1 LPRKLQE
8 LLRWAQLQPHS
19 LAFEGLSLNGGSG
32 IQLGQYPD
40 GCAEEDRMSANAPEE
55 MMRLLE
61 ELVLLKRL
69 DAADGGSVVQ
79 SVESQER
86 QKRRDEIGDQIKAL
100 GETAG

>member
-1 LPRKLQE
+1 
-8 LLRWAQLQPHS
+8 
-19 LAFEGLSLNGGSG
+19 
-32 IQLGQYPD
+32 
-40 GCAEEDRMSANAPEE
+40 MSANAPEE
-55 MMRLLE
+55 MMRLLQ
-61 ELVLLKRL
+61 ELVLLKKL

>member
-1 LPRKLQE
+1 
-8 LLRWAQLQPHS
+8 
-19 LAFEGLSLNGGSG
+19 
-32 IQLGQYPD
+32 
-40 GCAEEDRMSANAPEE
+40 MSANAPEE
-55 MMRLLE
+55 MIRRLE

>member
-1 LPRKLQE
+1 
-8 LLRWAQLQPHS
+8 
-19 LAFEGLSLNGGSG
+19 
-32 IQLGQYPD
+32 
-40 GCAEEDRMSANAPEE
+40 MSANAPEE

-79 SVESQER
+79 SVVSQER

-100 GETAG
+100 DETAG

>member
-1 LPRKLQE
+1 
-8 LLRWAQLQPHS
+8 
-19 LAFEGLSLNGGSG
+19 
-32 IQLGQYPD
+32 
-40 GCAEEDRMSANAPEE
+40 MSANAPEE